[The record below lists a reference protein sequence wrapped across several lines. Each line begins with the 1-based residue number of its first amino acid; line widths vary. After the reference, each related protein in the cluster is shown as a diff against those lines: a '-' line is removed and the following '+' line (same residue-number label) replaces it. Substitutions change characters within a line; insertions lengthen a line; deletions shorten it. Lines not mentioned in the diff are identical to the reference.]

1 MNTTLFFVDRIF
13 HIYSISVIFNTI
25 NSHILNSDWYIGWIH
40 NQVVARR
47 GNNLQCNSWSYGMAV
62 TLTDSFQ
69 NLLQRCMYCC
79 VDIVSLCACA
89 LIYSCIVRSRQKIAV
104 LREGMQFKI
113 VNAAPLPCV
122 TIIRYPP
129 KLYFIS
135 CDLIRYI
142 SIIDISYV

>member
-1 MNTTLFFVDRIF
+1 
-13 HIYSISVIFNTI
+13 
-25 NSHILNSDWYIGWIH
+25 
-40 NQVVARR
+40 
-47 GNNLQCNSWSYGMAV
+47 MAV

-104 LREGMQFKI
+104 LREGMHFGI

-122 TIIRYPP
+122 TIIRYLP

-135 CDLIRYI
+135 CDLIRNIYI
-142 SIIDISYV
+142 VCLNLVFMVFILMEQKMPNSHVILN

>member
-1 MNTTLFFVDRIF
+1 
-13 HIYSISVIFNTI
+13 
-25 NSHILNSDWYIGWIH
+25 
-40 NQVVARR
+40 
-47 GNNLQCNSWSYGMAV
+47 MAV

-104 LREGMQFKI
+104 LREGMHFEI

-122 TIIRYPP
+122 TIIPYPP
-129 KLYFIS
+129 KFYFIS
-135 CDLIRYI
+135 YDLIGYV
-142 SIIDISYV
+142 SIIVYRMSKPSFDGFYIIGIKIPNFQVLLSQIQQNVQIIQCDGTDIRS

>member
-1 MNTTLFFVDRIF
+1 MNTTLFLVDRTFLQIF
-13 HIYSISVIFNTI
+13 HQCIFNTI
-25 NSHILNSDWYIGWIH
+25 NSHILNSDWSIGWIH

-47 GNNLQCNSWSYGMAV
+47 GYNLQCNSWSYGMAV

-104 LREGMQFKI
+104 LREGMHFQI
-113 VNAAPLPCV
+113 VNASLPCV
-122 TIIRYPP
+122 TIIPYQP
-129 KLYFIS
+129 KLYFIYS
-135 CDLIRYI
+135 FT
-142 SIIDISYV
+142 SY

>member
-1 MNTTLFFVDRIF
+1 
-13 HIYSISVIFNTI
+13 
-25 NSHILNSDWYIGWIH
+25 
-40 NQVVARR
+40 
-47 GNNLQCNSWSYGMAV
+47 MAV

-104 LREGMQFKI
+104 LREGMHFEI
-113 VNAAPLPCV
+113 VNAPLPCV

-142 SIIDISYV
+142 FIIVYRMSKPSFMVFILMDQKMPNSHVILN

>member
-1 MNTTLFFVDRIF
+1 
-13 HIYSISVIFNTI
+13 
-25 NSHILNSDWYIGWIH
+25 
-40 NQVVARR
+40 
-47 GNNLQCNSWSYGMAV
+47 MAV

-104 LREGMQFKI
+104 LREGMHFEI
-113 VNAAPLPCV
+113 VNAPLPCV

-129 KLYFIS
+129 KLYCIT

-142 SIIDISYV
+142 SIIVYRMSKPSFYGFYIEGTKNAKFSCPS

>member
-1 MNTTLFFVDRIF
+1 MLIEFFTNIPSVFYYTT
-13 HIYSISVIFNTI
+13 

-47 GNNLQCNSWSYGMAV
+47 GNNLQCNSWSNGMAV
-62 TLTDSFQ
+62 TITDSFQ

-104 LREGMQFKI
+104 LREGMHFEI
-113 VNAAPLPCV
+113 VNALLPYV
-122 TIIRYPP
+122 TSIHYPP
-129 KLYFIS
+129 KLNFIS
-135 CDLIRYI
+135 CNLIRYI
-142 SIIDISYV
+142 TYRMSK